1 MSRPE
6 SDPISLSSYLSKGLT
21 GHQVEC
27 GRGVWGAQ
35 RLSRGAPLHRT
46 SCYVRGSRGDSET
59 AQCPTCAELD
69 SEGGRSS
76 MHTRQKSTEHVASDV
91 VNEHEPRALG
101 SIANPAHGGFNNPD
115 GAHVFGE
122 RKPVPTFE
130 EIMAT
135 KSIQTHVQKSL
146 LDYGN
151 MRKPVLYIDGVLSK
165 QQPLVV
171 K

>member
-6 SDPISLSSYLSKGLT
+6 SDPDI
-21 GHQVEC
+21 
-27 GRGVWGAQ
+27 
-35 RLSRGAPLHRT
+35 RLSAAEVYGVLRGFPEVLHCIARVATFGVLEAIRKQFSARHVPSFILKVAEAPCT
-46 SCYVRGSRGDSET
+46 
-59 AQCPTCAELD
+59 LD
-69 SEGGRSS
+69 E
-76 MHTRQKSTEHVASDV
+76 KSTEHVASDV

-101 SIANPAHGGFNNPD
+101 SVANPAHGSFNNPD

-146 LDYGN
+146 LDHGN
-151 MRKPVLYIDGVLSK
+151 MRNPVLDIDGVLSK
-165 QQPLVV
+165 QQSLVV

>member
-6 SDPISLSSYLSKGLT
+6 SDPDI
-21 GHQVEC
+21 
-27 GRGVWGAQ
+27 
-35 RLSRGAPLHRT
+35 RLSAAEVYGVLRGFPEVLHCIARVATFGVLEAIRKQLSARHVPSLILKVAEAPCT
-46 SCYVRGSRGDSET
+46 
-59 AQCPTCAELD
+59 LD
-69 SEGGRSS
+69 K
-76 MHTRQKSTEHVASDV
+76 KSTEHVASDV
-91 VNEHEPRALG
+91 KDLAQQAVD
-101 SIANPAHGGFNNPD
+101 GGFNNPD